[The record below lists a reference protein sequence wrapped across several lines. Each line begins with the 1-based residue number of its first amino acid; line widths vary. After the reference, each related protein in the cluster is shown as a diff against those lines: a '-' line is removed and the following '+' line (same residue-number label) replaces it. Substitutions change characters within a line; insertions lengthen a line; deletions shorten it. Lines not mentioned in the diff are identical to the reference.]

1 VHTAGCVQVGW
12 VDSAYDGGADIGQ
25 GVGDDAHSWAYDGW
39 RMYLWHEV
47 SSEWGAKWS
56 PGDVVGC
63 AVDLDIHTMS
73 FYLNGQGVNVD
84 MGLAF
89 TDIEFSGGL
98 YPCASFNRGEMIQ
111 FNFGSSPFAFS
122 PPPGYL
128 PYAKH
133 VHAAM
138 SGSREIHKGIS
149 KRLRHLCNV
158 SSTTK
163 QDGEKRGGKENDGG
177 QGGFSALDLSNLD
190 NTDTP
195 GVGAYFFEDSIEE
208 VKGERGA
215 RYFPE
220 ELPSHP
226 RSGAL
231 AERPLKF
238 PAAILPPRI
247 PKDRLGLLK
256 HIKEVCNDLCILYCR
271 LSVFLIVRAFP
282 TLKDKKA
289 PFLHLLMA
297 PTSASAETAKEVF
310 GEGVPMDQGDNYV
323 EEGISCMDNVL
334 TIIRQ
339 NCASTQRTKIYLQ
352 TMALL
357 YSESHL
363 PQNIGSVYC
372 AGGAPMLEQLRDSM
386 SEMLSMTR
394 VPSTVADSDFG
405 ELADRLLDQIRLD
418 TTNVIR
424 RDLASDW
431 HLDGGFAPLIVK
443 DKTMSD
449 TACLSLP
456 SLSLAVFMSQLLIKL
471 VAYFISL
478 HFLILYFHVIP
489 LFP

>member
-1 VHTAGCVQVGW
+1 MEKKEEGK
-12 VDSAYDGGADIGQ
+12 
-25 GVGDDAHSWAYDGW
+25 
-39 RMYLWHEV
+39 R
-47 SSEWGAKWS
+47 
-56 PGDVVGC
+56 
-63 AVDLDIHTMS
+63 TMEDR
-73 FYLNGQGVNVD
+73 V
-84 MGLAF
+84 
-89 TDIEFSGGL
+89 
-98 YPCASFNRGEMIQ
+98 
-111 FNFGSSPFAFS
+111 
-122 PPPGYL
+122 
-128 PYAKH
+128 
-133 VHAAM
+133 
-138 SGSREIHKGIS
+138 
-149 KRLRHLCNV
+149 
-158 SSTTK
+158 
-163 QDGEKRGGKENDGG
+163 
-177 QGGFSALDLSNLD
+177 D

>member
-1 VHTAGCVQVGW
+1 

-177 QGGFSALDLSNLD
+177 QGG
-190 NTDTP
+190 
-195 GVGAYFFEDSIEE
+195 
-208 VKGERGA
+208 
-215 RYFPE
+215 
-220 ELPSHP
+220 
-226 RSGAL
+226 
-231 AERPLKF
+231 
-238 PAAILPPRI
+238 
-247 PKDRLGLLK
+247 
-256 HIKEVCNDLCILYCR
+256 
-271 LSVFLIVRAFP
+271 
-282 TLKDKKA
+282 
-289 PFLHLLMA
+289 
-297 PTSASAETAKEVF
+297 
-310 GEGVPMDQGDNYV
+310 
-323 EEGISCMDNVL
+323 
-334 TIIRQ
+334 
-339 NCASTQRTKIYLQ
+339 
-352 TMALL
+352 
-357 YSESHL
+357 
-363 PQNIGSVYC
+363 
-372 AGGAPMLEQLRDSM
+372 
-386 SEMLSMTR
+386 
-394 VPSTVADSDFG
+394 
-405 ELADRLLDQIRLD
+405 
-418 TTNVIR
+418 
-424 RDLASDW
+424 
-431 HLDGGFAPLIVK
+431 
-443 DKTMSD
+443 
-449 TACLSLP
+449 
-456 SLSLAVFMSQLLIKL
+456 
-471 VAYFISL
+471 
-478 HFLILYFHVIP
+478 
-489 LFP
+489 